1 MFLVRA
7 SNSVFLY
14 KAKPYVEQY
23 MHHYPD
29 FTISGHRELLH
40 IKRDEDR
47 VHYLEGLRLAGTPA

>member
-1 MFLVRA
+1 
-7 SNSVFLY
+7 
-14 KAKPYVEQY
+14 